1 MAILS
6 FKQATI
12 AGTDPAFVAASAG
25 GDKVIPN
32 DRGALIVRNASAAPI
47 TVTVVWPGN
56 SKYGPANPDPTVS
69 VPASGDRVIGPF
81 GPDLADPIDGLIAL
95 TYSAVASVTVAAVTI

>member
-1 MAILS
+1 MATLS

-25 GDKVIPN
+25 GDKLIPN
-32 DRGALIVRNASAAPI
+32 DRGALVVRNASASAI
-47 TVTVVWPGN
+47 TVTVAWPGN

-69 VPASGDRVIGPF
+69 VPASADRVIGPF
-81 GPDLADPIDGLIAL
+81 GSDLADPIDGLIAI
-95 TYSAVASVTVAAVTI
+95 TYSAAASVTVAAITI